1 MLIAK
6 APPEPPS
13 PVTTT
18 IIGVLSSDITAKF
31 VAIAMKV
38 CASELKK
45 INVIDEVISEP
56 VGGAHRDFDIV
67 SANIKASLV
76 NNLTILSKYSMD
88 DLLQRRY
95 KRLLDIGA

>member
-1 MLIAK
+1 
-6 APPEPPS
+6 
-13 PVTTT
+13 
-18 IIGVLSSDITAKF
+18 
-31 VAIAMKV
+31 MKV
-38 CASELKK
+38 CSSELKK

-67 SANIKASLV
+67 SASIKTSLIK
-76 NNLTILSKYSMD
+76 NLSILSKYSMD

>member
-1 MLIAK
+1 MLEYATYSVASPEACASIIWRTPDK
-6 APPEPPS
+6 APE
-13 PVTTT
+13 
-18 IIGVLSSDITAKF
+18 A
-31 VAIAMKV
+31 ANAMKV
-38 CASELKK
+38 CSSELKK

-67 SANIKASLV
+67 SASIKTSLIK
-76 NNLTILSKYSMD
+76 NLSILSKYSMD